1 MDRSSARRGAAVT
14 RTAKCTGCGEQ
25 STGCPGPR
33 PLCPRFRLASRSDGS
48 PALESW
54 LSRAGETVGKEPG
67 ARRPRVSHHAL
78 VVHDAVLASAP
89 HADTFGY
96 SMPPPGLLRLG
107 GAVERA
113 GFSVALEDLA
123 FRLAS
128 GDVPS
133 DDGMVAACAERLL
146 NAEPRVAL
154 GLSCMGA
161 TLPAALAIARCVR
174 ERAPNLPILLGGPGT
189 TDVEVRL
196 LERFAWIDA
205 IARGEGEV
213 LVPEVLARLASGSP
227 DLSDIEGLYWRRSD
241 GSVQI
246 EAPRTPLANLDDLPE
261 LAWHLVPSL
270 DRYKAITGEDD
281 GLVPVDSGRGCVYD
295 CSFCS
300 IGRTWNRRSRTV
312 PVARLVR
319 EIDEA
324 MALPSAK
331 QAYLCHDIFGVD
343 RRYALELCAE
353 LERRG
358 SVVPFEIRARLDH
371 LSDELIDA
379 LGRAGCYRVLLG
391 IETGDAALRNVHGK
405 RMDEGL
411 DVLERIERLDRAG
424 ISSILSLVLALP
436 GEGDEQLRATL
447 NLCLD
452 AALRAPVHLSL
463 HLPNPQ
469 PGCDLGARDGGQSR
483 PVDGVVPDMAWGAG
497 TTATEREL
505 IDAYPDLFG
514 TFALMTEAA
523 GGLDR
528 LLRLRALAD
537 ALPSVLMRY
546 PRTFALAARQ
556 LGLDVLDTWYRFA
569 ADGRAFQSWALAT
582 CDRRVHSALNW
593 ERAIVRTAARGDAPP
608 RNGLRCAAT
617 VRIDFDPRTDPL
629 AWRAEDQLDAEPAR
643 DARALAVIRAPNGA
657 VRTVSIGLGLAQVLE
672 SIDGLPVHELDEQLE
687 ELLPTLVERGL
698 VATPANTS
706 NEHDRTRN
714 SSTAPAR

>member
-1 MDRSSARRGAAVT
+1 
-14 RTAKCTGCGEQ
+14 
-25 STGCPGPR
+25 
-33 PLCPRFRLASRSDGS
+33 
-48 PALESW
+48 
-54 LSRAGETVGKEPG
+54 
-67 ARRPRVSHHAL
+67 

-123 FRLAS
+123 FRLAN
-128 GDVPS
+128 GDVPGA
-133 DDGMVAACAERLL
+133 DGLVRACAERLL
-146 NAEPRVAL
+146 NARPRLAL

-161 TLPAALAIARCVR
+161 TLPAALAIARVVR
-174 ERAPNLPILLGGPGT
+174 EREPDLPILLGGPGT
-189 TDVEVRL
+189 TDVEVRV
-196 LERFAWIDA
+196 LERFDCIDA

-213 LVPEVLARLASGSP
+213 LVPEVLERLASGSR
-227 DLSDIEGLYWRRSD
+227 DFTGIDGLYWRTTD
-241 GSVQI
+241 GSVRV
-246 EAPRTPLANLDDLPE
+246 EAPRTPLASLDDLPDV
-261 LAWHLVPSL
+261 AWHLVPSL

-281 GLVPVDSGRGCVYD
+281 GLVPIDSGRGCVYD

-319 EIDEA
+319 EIDAA

-358 SVVPFEIRARLDH
+358 AVVPFEIRARLDH
-371 LSDELIDA
+371 LGDELIDA

-405 RMDEGL
+405 RMDESL
-411 DVLERIERLDRAG
+411 DVLDRIERLDRAG

-436 GEGDEQLRATL
+436 GEGDEELRATL
-447 NLCLD
+447 DLCLD

-469 PGCDLGARDGGQSR
+469 PGCELGARDGGASR
-483 PVDGVVPDMAWGAG
+483 PVEGVVPDMAWGAG
-497 TTATEREL
+497 TTAPEREL
-505 IDAYPDLFG
+505 IDAHPDLFG
-514 TFALMTEAA
+514 TFALMTTAA
-523 GGLDR
+523 GGLER
-528 LLRLRALAD
+528 LLRLRSLAD

-556 LGLDVLDTWYRFA
+556 RGLDVLDTWNLFA

-582 CDRRVHSALNW
+582 GDDWVVAALDW
-593 ERAIVRTAARGDAPP
+593 ERAIVRSAARGDAPP
-608 RNGLRCAAT
+608 RHGLRCAAI
-617 VRIDFDPRTDPL
+617 VRASFDPRTDPL
-629 AWRAEDQLDAEPAR
+629 AWRATERTLDEP
-643 DARALAVIRAPNGA
+643 RALAVVRAPSGA
-657 VRTVSIGLGLAQVLE
+657 VRTVSIGLDLAQVLE
-672 SIDGLPVHELDEQLE
+672 SIDGLATDELDPRLVQ
-687 ELLPTLVERGL
+687 LLPTLVERGL
-698 VATPANTS
+698 VAEPTSAS
-706 NEHDRTRN
+706 NEHDRTPT